1 MPNFL
6 HFADINSLQL
16 RCKFNLIIF
25 INQVKCVAK
34 ANLRLYGFLIV
45 NLLFFNTLH
54 SCNTIAQ
61 RILRRQASAYGL
73 INTLI
78 TSSRPRM

>member
-25 INQVKCVAK
+25 INQEKCVAK

-45 NLLFFNTLH
+45 NLLFFNPLH
-54 SCNTIAQ
+54 SCNTIAE
-61 RILRRQASAYGL
+61 RILRRQTSAYGL

-78 TSSRPRM
+78 INSRPRM